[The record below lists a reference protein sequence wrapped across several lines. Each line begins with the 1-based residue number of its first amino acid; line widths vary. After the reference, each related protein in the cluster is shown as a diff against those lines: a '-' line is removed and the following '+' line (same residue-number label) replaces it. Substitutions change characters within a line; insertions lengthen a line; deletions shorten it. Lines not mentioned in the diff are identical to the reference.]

1 MNSDLVYLPVL
12 AHIALVLFLFIRLGS
27 EKSKAFKLGLVDPK
41 VTALNPKAW
50 PDAVVKIS
58 NNIDN
63 QFETPML
70 FYALVFIYVL
80 CDLLSP
86 LVLGLMLFYVATRYL
101 HAYVH
106 TTSNYV
112 PNRYKIFVLGMF
124 TLLVLL
130 VILVGQILL
139 GA

>member
-58 NNIDN
+58 NNIAN

-70 FYALVFIYVL
+70 FYALVFVVL
-80 CDLLSP
+80 ESKALPRASSWP
-86 LVLGLMLFYVATRYL
+86 
-101 HAYVH
+101 
-106 TTSNYV
+106 
-112 PNRYKIFVLGMF
+112 
-124 TLLVLL
+124 
-130 VILVGQILL
+130 
-139 GA
+139 